1 MNTVIA
7 IAAAVALLLWP
18 SKKAATPAELVIPDL
33 SVAPKGVSYQ
43 AAMTALAAVRTRLA
57 KTEQLSEEATEAI
70 GVLTMALVSGSDK

>member
-1 MNTVIA
+1 MNTVVA

-18 SKKAATPAELVIPDL
+18 SKKAAAPAELVIPDL
-33 SVAPKGVSYQ
+33 SSEPKGISYQ

-57 KTEQLSEEATEAI
+57 KTDQLSGEETDAI